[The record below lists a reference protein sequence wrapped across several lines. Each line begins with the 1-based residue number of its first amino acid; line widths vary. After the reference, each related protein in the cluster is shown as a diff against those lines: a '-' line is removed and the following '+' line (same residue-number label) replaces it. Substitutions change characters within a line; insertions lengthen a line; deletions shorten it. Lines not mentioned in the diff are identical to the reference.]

1 MRINRFV
8 ITVFVLLLAALAAV
22 AAPKNIILMIGD
34 GMGTDIVAAAG
45 AYRFGAAHRAFGGD
59 KRLTLETLA
68 RHYLVTTFSTDG
80 KGYDCAWAG
89 GSREY
94 PKGGATDSAAAG
106 TAMACGVK
114 TYNGAID
121 MDKVGR
127 KLPNITEVAQQAG
140 LKTGVVTS
148 VLFYDAT
155 PACFAA
161 HNAGRGNAKPIT
173 HEMLLGV
180 QPDVLMGA
188 GNPNSFK
195 DNPYAA
201 ISEADWAAITGGK
214 TPYALAQTRAE
225 FRAAI
230 EKPAAKKL
238 LGLFTGGVALAPRN
252 ADGNSANPD
261 QPTLA
266 EMTQAA
272 LTTLGNSAGFVLM
285 VEGGAID
292 KHAHPNKLDA
302 VIGETLAFDDAVAAV
317 LAWIATHG
325 GWEENL
331 LIITADHDTGYL
343 NSVKPTA
350 AGTLPT
356 GAWGTTG
363 AWGGHTNRLVDLY
376 AQGIGSDR
384 FEGYALRTKDVQHG
398 DVAIVDNTTIFQV
411 MQALVPGKQ
420 P

>member
-1 MRINRFV
+1 MRTNRLF
-8 ITVFVLLLAALAAV
+8 TVFVLLLAALAAL
-22 AAPKNIILMIGD
+22 AAPKNVILMIGD
-34 GMGTDIVAAAG
+34 GMGPDIVAAAG
-45 AYRFGAAHRAFGGD
+45 AYRYGAAHRAFGGD
-59 KRLTLETLA
+59 KRLALETLA
-68 RHYLVTTFSTDG
+68 RHYFVTTYSTDG
-80 KGYDCAWAG
+80 KGYDCGWAG
-89 GSREY
+89 GSVEY
-94 PKGGATDSAAAG
+94 PKNGATDSAAAA
-106 TAMACGVK
+106 TAIACGVK

-121 MDKVGR
+121 MDKAGR
-127 KLPNITEVAQQAG
+127 NLSSITEVAQQAG

-173 HEMLLGV
+173 HEMLFGV

-188 GNPNSFK
+188 GNPNGLK
-195 DNPYAA
+195 ENPYAA
-201 ISEADWAAITGGK
+201 IEEADWAAITGGK

-225 FRAAI
+225 FLAAI
-230 EKPAAKKL
+230 TTPAKGKL

-252 ADGNSANPD
+252 ADGKGAD
-261 QPTLA
+261 AAQPTLA

-272 LTTLGNSAGFVLM
+272 LTTLANPNGFVLM

-292 KHAHPNKLDA
+292 KNAHPNKLDA
-302 VIGETLAFDDAVAAV
+302 TIGETLAFDDAVAAV
-317 LAWIATHG
+317 LTWIAAHG

-343 NSVKPTA
+343 NSVKPVA
-350 AGTLPT
+350 AGTPPT
-356 GAWGTTG
+356 VAWGTNG

-376 AQGIGSDR
+376 AQGVGSER
-384 FEGYALRTKDVQHG
+384 FDAYALRTTDFLRG
-398 DVAIVDNTTIFQV
+398 DAAIIDNTTIFQV
-411 MQALVPGKQ
+411 MKALTPMKQ